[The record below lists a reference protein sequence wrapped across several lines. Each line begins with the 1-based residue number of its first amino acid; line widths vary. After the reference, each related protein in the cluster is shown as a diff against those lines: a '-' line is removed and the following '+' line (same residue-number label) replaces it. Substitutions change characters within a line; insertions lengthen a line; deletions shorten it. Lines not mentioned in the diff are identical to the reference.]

1 MQTAALL
8 SLFRQW
14 FDKLNVKSEYDGQRT
29 RDRNRDAVRL
39 ENRDEVIAYLPS
51 FHEWLNTWEGLGTP
65 GLSRQTFCA
74 AKQTTYALQGL
85 IDYLLREKGLIYITL
100 RHVQSDALEN
110 RFGWCRQLCGGNYFT
125 TVRQFLQAE
134 KTIRIRSLVKMGF
147 NMTDVKNIFSD
158 ALATNENE
166 IAFEVD
172 HLIDASLELNFT
184 NDLSNLS
191 EDENSILC
199 YVAGSISRSLLK
211 KLPKSQKDCC
221 RELITR
227 GKSIDFTTD

>member
-1 MQTAALL
+1 M
-8 SLFRQW
+8 
-14 FDKLNVKSEYDGQRT
+14 
-29 RDRNRDAVRL
+29 
-39 ENRDEVIAYLPS
+39 
-51 FHEWLNTWEGLGTP
+51 
-65 GLSRQTFCA
+65 
-74 AKQTTYALQGL
+74 QGL
-85 IDYLLREKGLIYITL
+85 IDYLLREKGLVYITL

-147 NMTDVKNIFSD
+147 NMTDIKNIFSD

-172 HLIDASLELNFT
+172 HLIDTSLELNFT

-191 EDENSILC
+191 GDENSILC
-199 YVAGSISRSLLK
+199 YVAGSISRSL
-211 KLPKSQKDCC
+211 
-221 RELITR
+221 
-227 GKSIDFTTD
+227 